1 MDEIQIVNFTVCGV
15 NYGVPVEQVREV
27 RDMQAV
33 TPIPGSDPCI
43 TGVTNLR
50 GQIITLMD
58 LRKRLSL
65 TIKDGGSDKIIV
77 IEMKNHAIGVL
88 VDSVTEVSTLSGKD
102 VEQNSELAL
111 GFDKYVIGV
120 GKQNSKL
127 VVLLDLI
134 KIVQDIS
141 GNLPDAGDIRKLEQ
155 IAAAPKR

>member
-1 MDEIQIVNFTVCGV
+1 MDEIQIVNFSVGDV

-27 RDMQAV
+27 RDMQAF

-65 TIKDGGSDKIIV
+65 PMQEGGSEKIIV
-77 IEMKNHAIGVL
+77 IEMKSHAIGVL
-88 VDSVTEVSTLSGKD
+88 VDTVTEVSTLGGKD
-102 VEQNSELAL
+102 IEQNSELAL

-134 KIVQDIS
+134 RIVQDIS
-141 GNLPDAGDIRKLEQ
+141 GTMPNPLEQ
-155 IAAAPKR
+155 LAEVKA

>member
-1 MDEIQIVNFTVCGV
+1 MDEMQIVNFTVTGV
-15 NYGVPVEQVREV
+15 NYGVPVEQIREV

-58 LRKRLSL
+58 LRKRLNL
-65 TIKDGGSDKIIV
+65 QAYEGGSDKIIV
-77 IEMKNHAIGVL
+77 IEMKNHAVGVL
-88 VDSVTEVSTLSGKD
+88 VDTVTEVSTLVGKD

-120 GKQNSKL
+120 GKQNGKL

-141 GNLPDAGDIRKLEQ
+141 GSLPDAREALKQL
-155 IAAAPKR
+155 A

>member
-1 MDEIQIVNFTVCGV
+1 MDEIQIVNFAVGGV

-58 LRKRLSL
+58 LRRRLSL
-65 TIKDGGSDKIIV
+65 PAMEGGSDKIIV

-88 VDSVTEVSTLSGKD
+88 VDTVTEVSTLSGKD

-111 GFDKYVIGV
+111 GFEKYVMGV

-134 KIVQDIS
+134 RVVQDIS
-141 GNLPDAGDIRKLEQ
+141 GGLPDTQGLGALGQ
-155 IAAAPKR
+155 IAEVKG